1 VKVSIPWVLMVLAG
15 VLLWQID
22 GCHREK
28 QGELN
33 QRIKSREV
41 VIAALAKQKAK
52 VDTQYLKAKPIFV
65 AAVAGWD
72 SLKLTL
78 GEKVKINPVVLAGDQ
93 VVGACTTLIALCEER
108 NQMATTIMLE
118 QDSTIRD
125 LKKRKPSW
133 LSCVVGGGANIL
145 GSRALAAGV
154 FCGPRIK

>member
-1 VKVSIPWVLMVLAG
+1 MGSTNLPWALLVAAG
-15 VLLWQID
+15 VFLWQLD

-33 QRIKSREV
+33 QRIKSRET

-52 VDTQYLKAKPIFV
+52 VDTQYLKAKPVYV
-65 AAVAGWD
+65 AAVQGWD

-78 GEKVKINPVVLAGDQ
+78 GEKVKIDPVVLAGDK
-93 VVGACTTLIALCEER
+93 VVGACSTLIALCEER
-108 NQMATTIMLE
+108 YQMTNTIMLE

-133 LSCVVGGGANIL
+133 LGCVAGGGATTRGL
-145 GSRALAAGV
+145 DLGV

>member
-1 VKVSIPWVLMVLAG
+1 MGAKVPWALLVVAG
-15 VLLWQID
+15 VFLWQLD

-33 QRIKSREV
+33 QRIKARET
-41 VIAALAKQKAK
+41 VIATLAKQKAK
-52 VDTQYLKAKPIFV
+52 VDTQYLQAKPIYL
-65 AAVAGWD
+65 AAVVGWD

-78 GEKVKINPVVLAGDQ
+78 GEKVKLDPVVLAGDK

-108 NQMATTIMLE
+108 YQMANSIMLE

-125 LKKRKPSW
+125 LKKRRSSW
-133 LSCVVGGGANIL
+133 LACVVGGGANLL